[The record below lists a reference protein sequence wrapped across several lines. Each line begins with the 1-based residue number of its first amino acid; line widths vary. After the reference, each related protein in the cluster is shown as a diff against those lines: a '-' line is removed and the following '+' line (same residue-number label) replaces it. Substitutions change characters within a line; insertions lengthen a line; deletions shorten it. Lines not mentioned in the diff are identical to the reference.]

1 MSSAMA
7 SMVRPGRAGTVG
19 PVPFK
24 GLAFDDVMIVM
35 IVAVAVPLVLGLF
48 PSLPIPSSVVEIA
61 AGIVIGPALLDW
73 VTDDQ
78 VISVF
83 AQLGVALLLFLAGL
97 ELDFAKLRGRPLKLG
112 LLGFVASLLIG
123 YGLALPLG
131 SSDVIIDPLLLSI
144 ILSATS
150 LGIVCPV
157 LKDAGMLDSRAGT
170 LVVAVCSVAEF
181 GSIVV
186 LSVFFSPVGST
197 GLETVLNL
205 GVLAI
210 VVGLIAYLG
219 SRQGPWR
226 QRVDAVL
233 YRLQDSSAQLRVR
246 VAMLL
251 MIALL
256 VVSEGLGFDAILG
269 SFLAGAL
276 LSAVTDPAREDEFG
290 QVRHKLDG
298 IGFGFFV
305 PIFFVAT
312 GLSFPVDQLFSD
324 WSTVLRVPMF
334 FGMLVLARGLPVLV
348 LRRDLA
354 RPELLPSALLQA
366 TSLSFIVVATQIGVE
381 LGELEPINA
390 ASLVAAGMLSVL
402 FFPAIALW
410 LLDRRGASVLG
421 TDPEDRAVE
430 GM

>member
-1 MSSAMA
+1 MA
-7 SMVRPGRAGTVG
+7 LQ
-19 PVPFK
+19 
-24 GLAFDDVMIVM
+24 GLAFDDVLIVM
-35 IVAVAVPLVLGLF
+35 VVAVAVPLVLGMF

-61 AGIVIGPALLDW
+61 AGIVIGPALLNW

-78 VISVF
+78 VLSIFS
-83 AQLGVALLLFLAGL
+83 QLGVALLLFLAGL
-97 ELDFAKLRGRPLKLG
+97 ELDFAKLRGRPLQLG
-112 LLGFVASLLIG
+112 LVGFVASLVIG
-123 YGLALPLG
+123 LALALPLG
-131 SSDVIIDPLLLSI
+131 GTDVIIDPLLLAV

-157 LKDAGMLDSRAGT
+157 LKDAGILDSHAGT
-170 LVVAVCSVAEF
+170 FVVAACSVAEF
-181 GSIVV
+181 GSIVA
-186 LSVFFSPVGST
+186 LSMFFSPSGST
-197 GLETVLNL
+197 GVETVLNL
-205 GVLAI
+205 VVLVL
-210 VVGLIAYLG
+210 VVALIAYLG
-219 SRQGPWR
+219 SRRGPWR
-226 QRVDAVL
+226 ARVDSVIV
-233 YRLQDSSAQLRVR
+233 RLQDSSAQLRVR

-276 LSAVTDPAREDEFG
+276 LSAVTDPKREDEFG
-290 QVRHKLDG
+290 QVRHKLEG

-324 WSTVLRVPMF
+324 WSTALRVPLF
-334 FGMLVLARGLPVLV
+334 FAMLTIARGIPVLF
-348 LRRDLA
+348 LRRDLRRA
-354 RPELLPSALLQA
+354 ELLPSAFLQA

-381 LGELEPINA
+381 LGELRPINA

-402 FFPAIALW
+402 LFPALALR
-410 LLDRRGASVLG
+410 LLDRTVSRSEPD
-421 TDPEDRAVE
+421 TEPDERAVE

>member
-1 MSSAMA
+1 
-7 SMVRPGRAGTVG
+7 VRLQ
-19 PVPFK
+19 
-24 GLAFDDVMIVM
+24 GLAFDDVLIVM
-35 IVAVAVPLVLGLF
+35 VVAVAVPLLLGLV
-48 PSLPIPSSVVEIA
+48 PSLPVPSSVVEIA
-61 AGIVIGPALLDW
+61 AGILIGPAVLDW
-73 VTDDQ
+73 VADDQ
-78 VISVF
+78 VISTF
-83 AQLGVALLLFLAGL
+83 SQLGVALLLFLAGL
-97 ELDFAKLRGRPLKLG
+97 ELDFDKLRGRPLKLG
-112 LLGFVASLLIG
+112 LVGFVVSLLVG
-123 YGLALPLG
+123 FGLALPLG
-131 SSDVIIDPLLLSI
+131 STHVIIDPLLLAI

-157 LKDAGMLDSRAGT
+157 LKDAGILDTRAGT
-170 LVVAVCSVAEF
+170 FVVAACSVAEF

-186 LSVFFSPVGST
+186 LSMFFSPSGST
-197 GLETVLNL
+197 GFETVANL
-205 GVLAI
+205 GVLALF
-210 VVGLIAYLG
+210 VALIAYLG
-219 SRQGPWR
+219 SRRGPWR
-226 QRVDAVL
+226 QRVDTVL

-290 QVRHKLDG
+290 QVRHKLEG

-334 FGMLVLARGLPVLV
+334 FVMLLLARGLPVLV
-348 LRRDLA
+348 LRRDLS
-354 RPELLPSALLQA
+354 RNELVPSALLQA

-381 LGELEPINA
+381 LGELKPINA

-402 FFPAIALW
+402 IFPAVALR
-410 LLDRRGASVLG
+410 LLDRASPGRDRGAEP
-421 TDPEDRAVE
+421 DDRAVE

>member
-1 MSSAMA
+1 MA
-7 SMVRPGRAGTVG
+7 LQ
-19 PVPFK
+19 
-24 GLAFDDVMIVM
+24 GLAFDDVLIVM
-35 IVAVAVPLVLGLF
+35 VVAVAVPLVLGMF

-61 AGIVIGPALLDW
+61 AGIVIGPALLNW

-78 VISVF
+78 VLSIFS
-83 AQLGVALLLFLAGL
+83 QLGVALLLFLAGL
-97 ELDFAKLRGRPLKLG
+97 ELDFAKLRGRPLQLG
-112 LLGFVASLLIG
+112 LVGFVASLVIG
-123 YGLALPLG
+123 LALALPLG
-131 SSDVIIDPLLLSI
+131 GTDVIIDPLLLAV

-157 LKDAGMLDSRAGT
+157 LKDAGILDSHAGT
-170 LVVAVCSVAEF
+170 FVVAACSVAEF
-181 GSIVV
+181 GSIVA
-186 LSVFFSPVGST
+186 LSMFFSPSGST
-197 GLETVLNL
+197 GVETVLNL
-205 GVLAI
+205 VVLVL
-210 VVGLIAYLG
+210 VVALIAYLG
-219 SRQGPWR
+219 SRRGPWR
-226 QRVDAVL
+226 ARVDTVIF
-233 YRLQDSSAQLRVR
+233 RLQDSSAQLRVR

-290 QVRHKLDG
+290 QVRHKLEG

-324 WSTVLRVPMF
+324 WSTALRVPLF
-334 FGMLVLARGLPVLV
+334 FAMLTIARGVPVLF
-348 LRRDLA
+348 LRRDLSRA
-354 RPELLPSALLQA
+354 ELLPSAFLQA

-381 LGELEPINA
+381 LGELRPINA

-402 FFPAIALW
+402 LFPALALR
-410 LLDRRGASVLG
+410 LLDRTVSRSEPG
-421 TDPEDRAVE
+421 TEPDERAVE

>member
-1 MSSAMA
+1 
-7 SMVRPGRAGTVG
+7 
-19 PVPFK
+19 VPLQ

-35 IVAVAVPLVLGLF
+35 IAAVAVPLLLGLA

-61 AGIVIGPALLDW
+61 AGILLGPAVLNW
-73 VTDDQ
+73 VADDT
-78 VISVF
+78 VVTVF
-83 AQLGVALLLFLAGL
+83 SQLGVALLLFLAGL
-97 ELDFAKLRGRPLKLG
+97 ELDFRKLRGRPLKLG
-112 LLGFVASLLIG
+112 LIGFVVSLVVGLA
-123 YGLALPLG
+123 LALPLG
-131 SSDVIIDPLLLSI
+131 ATGVIIDPLLLSI

-150 LGIVCPV
+150 LGIVVPV
-157 LKDAGMLDSRAGT
+157 LKDAGILDTHTGT
-170 LVVAVCSVAEF
+170 FVVAACSVAEF
-181 GSIVV
+181 GSIVA
-186 LSVFFSPVGST
+186 LSIFFSPSGTS
-197 GLETVLNL
+197 

-210 VVGLIAYLG
+210 VNLGVLVLLVGVIAYLG
-219 SRQGPWR
+219 SRQGRWR
-226 QRVDAVL
+226 QRIDQVL
-233 YRLQDSSAQLRVR
+233 LRLQDSSAQLRVR

-251 MIALL
+251 MISLL

-324 WSTVLRVPMF
+324 WSTALRVPLF
-334 FGMLVLARGLPVLV
+334 LGMLLLARGLPVLV
-348 LRRDLA
+348 MRRDLTPA
-354 RPELLPSALLQA
+354 ELAPSALLQA
-366 TSLSFIVVATQIGVE
+366 TSLSFIVVATQIGVD
-381 LGELEPINA
+381 LGQLKPINA

-402 FFPAIALW
+402 LFPVIALR
-410 LLDRRGASVLG
+410 LLDRTVPGAERGSEP
-421 TDPEDRAVE
+421 DERAVE

>member
-1 MSSAMA
+1 MA
-7 SMVRPGRAGTVG
+7 LQ
-19 PVPFK
+19 
-24 GLAFDDVMIVM
+24 GLAFDDVLIVM
-35 IVAVAVPLVLGLF
+35 VVAVAVPLVLGMF

-61 AGIVIGPALLDW
+61 AGIVIGPALLNW

-78 VISVF
+78 VLSIFS
-83 AQLGVALLLFLAGL
+83 QLGVALLLFLAGL
-97 ELDFAKLRGRPLKLG
+97 ELDFAKLRGRPLQLG
-112 LLGFVASLLIG
+112 LVGFVASLVIG
-123 YGLALPLG
+123 LALALPLG
-131 SSDVIIDPLLLSI
+131 GTDVIIDPLLLAV

-157 LKDAGMLDSRAGT
+157 LKDAGILDSHAGT
-170 LVVAVCSVAEF
+170 FIVAACSVAEF
-181 GSIVV
+181 GSIVA
-186 LSVFFSPVGST
+186 LSMFFSPSGST
-197 GLETVLNL
+197 GVETVLNL
-205 GVLAI
+205 VVLFL
-210 VVGLIAYLG
+210 VVALIAYLG
-219 SRQGPWR
+219 SRRGPWR
-226 QRVDAVL
+226 ARVDTVIF
-233 YRLQDSSAQLRVR
+233 RLQDSSAQLRVR

-290 QVRHKLDG
+290 QVRHKLEG

-324 WSTVLRVPMF
+324 WSTALRVPLF
-334 FGMLVLARGLPVLV
+334 FAMLTIARGVPVLF
-348 LRRDLA
+348 LRRDLSRA
-354 RPELLPSALLQA
+354 ELLPSAFLQA

-381 LGELEPINA
+381 LGELRPINA

-402 FFPAIALW
+402 LFPALALR
-410 LLDRRGASVLG
+410 LLDRTVSRSEPG
-421 TDPEDRAVE
+421 TEPDERAVE